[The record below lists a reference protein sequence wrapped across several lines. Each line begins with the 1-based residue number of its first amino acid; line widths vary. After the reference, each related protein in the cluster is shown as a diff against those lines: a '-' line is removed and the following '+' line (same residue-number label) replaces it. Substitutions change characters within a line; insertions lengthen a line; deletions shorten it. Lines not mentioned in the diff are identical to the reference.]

1 MTYGDRGY
9 DDPDPGQRQPRRR
22 RAAEPDDSYEY
33 VPGQY
38 GQQGGYSPEPGYPT
52 GIGTDDFQ
60 IDSLFRTEP
69 GHAAPDYRT
78 EPAYSPPPGGTPFG
92 QQTTDP
98 YADPYASYGWEQPP
112 PVEDPYPQPA
122 YEPVSAPPPVLDPP
136 PPTRRRSS
144 KGWLGALAGVL
155 AVLLLLGFGVGA
167 FFLIEDEKPAAKEPA
182 PSAPASAPADPSATA
197 SPVAGKK
204 DINSQATD
212 PLPLTEVEL
221 FPAATVSIDG
231 RAYAIQ
237 KTQSLTDCKLAT
249 TGDLGPAYTK
259 GGCTQLV
266 RATLFTPGKTFVAT
280 IGVLNF
286 KDATAAA
293 SAKADTKTLLG
304 SGKGAIAG
312 WAVGNGTDV
321 IAASETYL
329 SWLPVGHYLAY
340 CVVARADGK
349 KPDPADPAVQQVLT
363 DTAET
368 YLKGQLK
375 LRAEA

>member
-9 DDPDPGQRQPRRR
+9 DDPDPGQSQPRRR
-22 RAAEPDDSYEY
+22 RAAEPDDSHEY
-33 VPGQY
+33 IPGQY
-38 GQQGGYSPEPGYPT
+38 GQQGGYAPEPGYATSP
-52 GIGTDDFQ
+52 D
-60 IDSLFRTEP
+60 P
-69 GHAAPDYRT
+69 G
-78 EPAYSPPPGGTPFG
+78 YSPPPGGTPFG
-92 QQTTDP
+92 QQTVDP
-98 YADPYASYGWEQPP
+98 YAPYGWEQPQP
-112 PVEDPYPQPA
+112 EADPYPQPA
-122 YEPVSAPPPVLDPP
+122 YEPVSAPPPVFDPP
-136 PPTRRRSS
+136 PPTRKRSS

-155 AVLLLLGFGVGA
+155 AVLLLLGFGIGA
-167 FFLIEDEKPAAKEPA
+167 FFLIDEEKPAAQAPA
-182 PSAPASAPADPSATA
+182 PSSAPPSAAPSGTA
-197 SPVAGKK
+197 SPVPGKK

-212 PLPLTEVEL
+212 PSPLTEVEL
-221 FPAATVSIDG
+221 FPAATVAIDG

-249 TGDLGPAYTK
+249 TGDLGTAYTK
-259 GGCTQLV
+259 LGCTQLV
-266 RATLFTPGKTFVAT
+266 RATLFSPGKTFVAT

-286 KDATAAA
+286 RDAATATA
-293 SAKADTKTLLG
+293 AKADTKTLLG

-329 SWLPVGHYLAY
+329 SWLPVGHYLVY

-368 YLKGQLK
+368 YLKGQVA
-375 LRAEA
+375 LRAQA